1 MKKVLII
8 LFFASILIYAK
19 AEAHV
24 FYVYSEDI
32 MFEYGKMEYVEA
44 VEDAFMRA
52 GHEITKDR
60 NYGDFSVLVSVKEWV
75 EDELWGLSKSE
86 KVELTIIVSKPY
98 RPEMIGRESAQGKKN
113 NIDKLADKVVKN
125 IRKYLK
131 K

>member
-1 MKKVLII
+1 MKKVLIA
-8 LFFASILIYAK
+8 LFFASVLIYAK
-19 AEAHV
+19 AEAHI
-24 FYVYSEDI
+24 FYVYSED
-32 MFEYGKMEYVEA
+32 YGKMEYVEA
-44 VEDAFMRA
+44 VENAFMRA
-52 GHEITKDR
+52 GHEITRDR
-60 NYGDFSVLVSVKEWV
+60 NYGDFSVLVSIKEWI
-75 EDELWGLSKSE
+75 EDELWGLSKVE

>member
-1 MKKVLII
+1 MKKVLIA
-8 LFFASILIYAK
+8 LFFASVLIYAK
-19 AEAHV
+19 AEAHI
-24 FYVYSEDI
+24 FYVYSED
-32 MFEYGKMEYVEA
+32 YGKMEYVEA
-44 VEDAFMRA
+44 VENAFMRA

-60 NYGDFSVLVSVKEWV
+60 NYGDFSVLVSIKEWI
-75 EDELWGLSKSE
+75 EDELWGLSKVE

-113 NIDKLADKVVKN
+113 NIDKLADKAVKN

>member
-1 MKKVLII
+1 MLYF
-8 LFFASILIYAK
+8 LLPFLIYAK
-19 AEAHV
+19 AEAHI

-32 MFEYGKMEYVEA
+32 MLEYGKMEYVEA

-60 NYGDFSVLVSVKEWV
+60 NYGDFSVLVSVKEWI
-75 EDELWGLSKSE
+75 EDELWGLSKAE

-113 NIDKLADKVVKN
+113 NIDKLADKVVEN

>member
-1 MKKVLII
+1 MKKILII
-8 LFFASILIYAK
+8 LFFTSVLIYSK
-19 AEAHV
+19 AEAHI
-24 FYVYSEDI
+24 FYVYSED
-32 MFEYGKMEYVEA
+32 YGKMEYVES

-60 NYGDFSVLVSVKEWV
+60 NYGDFSVLVSIKEWI
-75 EDELWGLSKSE
+75 EDELWGLSKVE

>member
-8 LFFASILIYAK
+8 LFFASVLIYAK
-19 AEAHV
+19 AEAYI
-24 FYVYSEDI
+24 FYVYSED
-32 MFEYGKMEYVEA
+32 YGKMEYVEA

-60 NYGDFSVLVSVKEWV
+60 NYGDFSVLVSVKEWI
-75 EDELWGLSKSE
+75 EDELWGLSKAE

>member
-1 MKKVLII
+1 MKKVLIA
-8 LFFASILIYAK
+8 LFFASVLIYAK
-19 AEAHV
+19 AEAHI
-24 FYVYSEDI
+24 FYVYSED
-32 MFEYGKMEYVEA
+32 YGKMEYVES

-52 GHEITKDR
+52 GHEITRDR
-60 NYGDFSVLVSVKEWV
+60 NYGDFSVLVSIKEWI
-75 EDELWGLSKSE
+75 EDELWGLSKVE

>member
-1 MKKVLII
+1 MKKVLIA
-8 LFFASILIYAK
+8 LFFASVLIYAK
-19 AEAHV
+19 AEAHI
-24 FYVYSEDI
+24 FYVYSED
-32 MFEYGKMEYVEA
+32 YGKMEYVES

-60 NYGDFSVLVSVKEWV
+60 NYGDFSVLVSIKEWI
-75 EDELWGLSKSE
+75 EDELWGLSKVE

>member
-8 LFFASILIYAK
+8 LFFASVLIYAK

-24 FYVYSEDI
+24 FYVYSEDR
-32 MFEYGKMEYVEA
+32 KMEYVKA

-60 NYGDFSVLVSVKEWV
+60 NYGDFSVLVSVKEWI
-75 EDELWGLSKSE
+75 EDELWGLSKAE

>member
-8 LFFASILIYAK
+8 LFFASVLIYAK
-19 AEAHV
+19 AEAHI
-24 FYVYSEDI
+24 FYVYSED
-32 MFEYGKMEYVEA
+32 YGNMEYVEA

-60 NYGDFSVLVSVKEWV
+60 NYGDFSVLVSVKEWI
-75 EDELWGLSKSE
+75 EDELWGLSKAE